1 MDKICAL
8 KRMTLFILFVTI
20 FLACS
25 KDEIHRATTPENL
38 KIATI
43 YYQRG
48 NDKGAIIYTSYG
60 KKKFFRNGKKFL
72 TTDEI
77 APDPIEEA
85 TDTIAADTIKVIEDT
100 EWDDETAITET
111 TPDTGSDTDSTNTG
125 GDTDINMG
133 ALKAFPGAEG
143 FGRFA
148 TGGRGGKVV
157 EVTNLNDS
165 GSGSLREAL
174 KMTGTR
180 TIVFK
185 VAGTINCSSYLS
197 IPSGSG
203 NVTIAGQTAPGE
215 GITVKGAEFRVQE
228 SNVIIRHMR
237 FRLGDNG
244 GSDSNRDG
252 IKIIAWG
259 GKTVENI
266 VIDHCSIS
274 WADDEN
280 IDISA
285 ADNGY
290 VKNVTIQNNIISENI
305 GTHYG
310 MLLWKDTKN
319 ITIYKNLF
327 AHNSARNIRSS
338 TCLSTFE
345 MINNVVYGFSS
356 ATSPT
361 YENQFDVIGN
371 VYKSNPNTSLKYQ
384 TIRLEA
390 STNNCPDGQIRLTEA
405 YISDNS
411 LDNSKITVSSDLTSY
426 TVNSPVLNSGISPM
440 PNSEVEPEVLN
451 NAGASLFRDA
461 VDKRIVSEVI
471 NRTGGIKS
479 SPGTYPSLATGKAY
493 TDSDKDGISDEWEKN
508 NGLNPNDASDG
519 NKDRDG
525 DGYTNLEEFL
535 YSLES

>member
-1 MDKICAL
+1 M
-8 KRMTLFILFVTI
+8 MFIFLFVT
-20 FLACS
+20 LLQSCNH
-25 KDEIHRATTPENL
+25 DEIQLSADNEEQFQT
-38 KIATI
+38 ATI
-43 YYQRG
+43 FYQ
-48 NDKGAIIYTSYG
+48 KGRNRSAIIFTRDG
-60 KKKFFRNGKKFL
+60 EKKIFRNGKKYQ
-72 TTDEI
+72 TTQEA
-77 APDPIEEA
+77 APDPIEEV
-85 TDTIAADTIKVIEDT
+85 TDNIDADNIEVIPDT
-100 EWDDETAITET
+100 EWTDETAIEET
-111 TPDTGSDTDSTNTG
+111 TPDTGSDQDST
-125 GDTDINMG
+125 DTDQDMG
-133 ALKAFPGAEG
+133 SLKAFPGAEG
-143 FGRFA
+143 YGRFA

-165 GSGSLREAL
+165 GSGSLRDAL
-174 KMTGTR
+174 KMTGAR

-185 VAGTINCSSYLS
+185 VSGTINCNSYLS

-203 NVTIAGQTAPGE
+203 DVTIAGHTAPGE
-215 GITVKGAEFRVQE
+215 GITVKGAEMRIQD

-259 GKTVENI
+259 GHTVENI
-266 VIDHCSIS
+266 IIDHCSIS
-274 WADDEN
+274 WANDEN

-290 VKNVTIQNNIISENI
+290 VRNITIQNNIISENI

-371 VYKSNPNTSLKYQ
+371 VYKSNPNLSLKYQ

-390 STNNCPDGQIRLTEA
+390 STNNCPDGQIGLTKA
-405 YISDNS
+405 YIADNS
-411 LDNSKITVSSDLTSY
+411 LDGGKISVSSDLNSY
-426 TVNSPVLNSGISPM
+426 TVNSPTLNSGIAAMSS
-440 PNSEVEPEVLN
+440 NEVESEVLKS
-451 NAGASLFRDA
+451 AGASLFRDA
-461 VDKRIVSEVI
+461 VDKRIINDVI

-479 SPGTYPSLATGKAY
+479 NSGSYPALATGSAY
-493 TDSDKDGISDEWEKN
+493 KDSDKDGMSDEWETN

-519 NKDRDG
+519 SKDSNG
-525 DGYTNLEEFL
+525 NGYTNLEEFL
-535 YSLES
+535 FSLES